1 MEEDLLESLQDIIQA
16 GMSIAELQ
24 QQLESAG
31 TLHDWGQWGNPWRKR
46 RVLGKG
52 DSADFP

>member
-1 MEEDLLESLQDIIQA
+1 MEEDLLEFLQDIIQA